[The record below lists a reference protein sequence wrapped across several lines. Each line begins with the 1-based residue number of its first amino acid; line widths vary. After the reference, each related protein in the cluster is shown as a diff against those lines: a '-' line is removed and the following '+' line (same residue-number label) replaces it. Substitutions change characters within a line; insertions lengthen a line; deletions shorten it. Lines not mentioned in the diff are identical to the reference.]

1 MSITAWSVSE
11 ATERV
16 SCRDPTLKT
25 IGLSGK
31 QVTDSELAELAD
43 CLLAHPDVVTGVY
56 LAYNRLTD
64 ETGVKLARYLAASS
78 TVEYLDLSHN
88 QLGSA
93 TYLALAAAL
102 RVNSSLRVLYL
113 YGNQAVDRTRIDAAF
128 IEALRLNPVRPAK
141 SIWYLSS
148 SDQDEFSRL
157 RDAADEL
164 GHPSLQSVL
173 LALIPEQLPST
184 STKAASSSCIMW

>member
-16 SCRDPTLKT
+16 SCHDPTLKV
-25 IGLSGK
+25 IDLYGK
-31 QVTDSELAELAD
+31 QHTDAELAELAD
-43 CLLAHPDVVTGVY
+43 CLLAHPDVVTHVFLGR
-56 LAYNRLTD
+56 NRLTD

-78 TVEYLDLSHN
+78 TIEYLSLSDN
-88 QLGSA
+88 QFGSA

-113 YGNQAVDRTRIDAAF
+113 FDNQAVDRTRIDAAF
-128 IEALRLNPVRPAK
+128 IEALRLNPVRPAE
-141 SIWYLSS
+141 SMWWLYSS
-148 SDQDEFSRL
+148 GQDEFSRL

-164 GHPSLQSVL
+164 GHPSLQLVL
-173 LALIPEQLPST
+173 AVF
-184 STKAASSSCIMW
+184 

>member
-1 MSITAWSVSE
+1 MSHQAASVSE
-11 ATERV
+11 AVERL
-16 SCRDPTLKT
+16 SRRDPTFKW
-25 IGLSGK
+25 INLSNK
-31 QVTDSELAELAD
+31 QLTDSELAELAD
-43 CLLAHPDVVTGVY
+43 CLLAHPDVVTHVFLGR
-56 LAYNRLTD
+56 NRLTD

-78 TVEYLDLSHN
+78 TVEYLNLSYN
-88 QLGSA
+88 QFGEA
-93 TYLALAAAL
+93 TYLAVAAAL
-102 RVNSSLRVLYL
+102 RVNSSLRILYL
-113 YGNQAVDRTRIDAAF
+113 HNNQAVDQTRIDAAF

-141 SIWYLSS
+141 SVWYLSS

-184 STKAASSSCIMW
+184 STKPASSSCIMW